1 MTNQF
6 YVVQIYLGHLREV
19 DDSEKVSKYHN
30 ENIHYDT
37 MCHTALKINPAA
49 KEMENA
55 Q

>member
-6 YVVQIYLGHLREV
+6 YVVQIYLGHLHEV
-19 DDSEKVSKYHN
+19 DDSEKVSKYN

-37 MCHTALKINPAA
+37 MCRTALKINPAA